1 MARIVI
7 VTNGNYFSRLILD
20 RLFHE
25 RGAEVK
31 GVVIV
36 EGDYS
41 GKTGL
46 CSLLAVGRK
55 TCLPYLL
62 YKVILIVTF
71 KLARQIFHRAIL
83 DVERLARNH
92 DVPVL
97 HVPRINTPTAIDFI
111 AQQQPDLLISVSCPQ
126 KIGRQILTLPR
137 VAGINI
143 HSSLLP
149 RYAGLAPYYWVLAQG
164 EAETGTTVHLLTDKF
179 DEGNIITQKRIHIS
193 PGLSSLT
200 LFTKLSRQGSHI
212 LVDAV
217 NLVLDGYRGKPQSL
231 SNRSYYSHP
240 TYDSYRRLRRNGF
253 VLARGSELVRIVLDE
268 VRHT

>member
-1 MARIVI
+1 MVRIVV
-7 VTNGNYFSRLILD
+7 VTNGNYFARLILD

-25 RGAEVK
+25 RGSEVK

-46 CSLLAVGRK
+46 RSLLAVGRK

-62 YKVILIVTF
+62 SKVIQICVF
-71 KLARQIFHRAIL
+71 KLARLMFPRAIH
-83 DVERLARNH
+83 DVDRLARKH
-92 DVPVL
+92 DIPVL
-97 HVPRINTPTAIDFI
+97 HVTSVNTHTAINFI

-126 KIGRQILTLPR
+126 KIGGRILSLPR

-149 RYAGLAPYYWVLAQG
+149 RYAGLAPYYWVLAEG
-164 EAETGTTVHLLTDKF
+164 EAETGTTVHLLTEKF
-179 DEGNIITQKRIHIS
+179 DEGNIITQRRIPIS
-193 PGLSSLT
+193 PGVSSLR
-200 LFTKLSRQGSHI
+200 LFAELSRQGSHA

-217 NLVLDGYRGKPQSL
+217 NLVLDGFRGEPQDL

-240 TYDSYRRLRRNGF
+240 NYDSYRRLRRNGF
-253 VLARGSELVRIVLDE
+253 VLARGSELVRMILDE
-268 VRHT
+268 VRHE